1 MIIPRHY
8 EDLGVLHE
16 NTLPARSYYVPA
28 STPPDPSPWKR
39 QDSDRFQLLSGT
51 WRFAYLPS
59 VHDLTT
65 PFWEGQAAPGAD
77 AALDFAEVPVP
88 STWQHTGYDHHQYT
102 NVRYPIPF
110 DPPRVPQDNPCGA
123 YLREFDYA
131 PIVEAPCAHLV
142 FEGVDSCF
150 YVWLNG
156 AYVGYSQVSHATSE
170 FDVTEYIRPGANR
183 LAVLVLKWCDGTY
196 MEDQDKF
203 RTSGIF
209 RDVYLLSRPRASLL
223 DYAVT
228 TTLGD
233 SAPAAVEIRAS
244 YWGGAVPTR
253 AVLTDRDGVKI
264 ASGALEPDAAPAA
277 GATGAEAADDQADA
291 PYTHRLRL
299 EVPHPHP
306 WTAEDPYLYTLTLIT
321 PGESI
326 ADRVGLREVSVD
338 GVVVRLNG
346 RPITLRGVN
355 RHDSDPVTGPAVD
368 LAHMQRDLRLMKEH
382 NINAVRSS
390 HYPNDPRFY
399 QLCDEYGL
407 YVMSEADNE
416 SHGAQA
422 RFLADP
428 SWDNQV
434 EHWNEPIADN
444 PEWIGATVDRM
455 RLCVHRE
462 KNRPSVIAWSAGN
475 ECAYGCTFEAALAWV
490 KGFDPTRLTHYE
502 SAIHRSS
509 RRAYDYSDLDLYSRM
524 YPSLDE
530 IRAYL
535 DSDPDK
541 PFLLVEYCHA
551 MGNGPGDL
559 EDYWEIIRAD
569 ERMCGGFVWEWC
581 DHAVAAGTAPD
592 GRAIY
597 LYGGDSGERVHDGNF
612 CVDGLVSPDRVPHS
626 GLAEL
631 KNVQRPARV
640 VSYDAEVG
648 ALTLR
653 NELDHTD
660 LASYARVT
668 YELTRDGE
676 SLASGDI
683 PLTTPIP
690 PHGEA
695 RLPLPLSIPDTGRC
709 HLVITYRLARDEP
722 LLRAGHELGFD
733 EVALPGADRRH
744 RAVVALDERP
754 APQGPV
760 TATRNGARIDVVAPG
775 LTCSFDTRTALPT
788 SIRAGS
794 AELLDRPAELIIW
807 RAPTDN
813 DRHIRAQWER
823 AGYHWAT
830 ARAEGLRVVEPSGE
844 GRVVLSGEIAM
855 VAPALQ
861 PALRG
866 TITWTVRADDDID
879 LALDMSRAE
888 GFPALPRLGLRLFL
902 PEGMDRVSYY
912 GLGPGGAYVD
922 KRRASRH
929 GEFTAALREL
939 HEDHINPQ
947 ENGSHAD
954 CDYVAVV
961 SGDGAGGVAPGG
973 RGPGLTAIGRS
984 PFSFNAS
991 LYTAEELTA
1000 CRHNTEL
1007 VECGSTVL
1015 TLDAAMAGI
1024 GSNSCGPVLA
1034 ERYRVA
1040 ERDLALT
1047 LTLRPSRHDHRGTR
1061 HPLVTGGRGEEE
1073 RASPRE

>member
-16 NTLPARSYYVPA
+16 NTLPARAYYIPA

-39 QDSDRFQLLSGT
+39 QDSDRFHLLSGT

-59 VHDLTT
+59 IHDLTV
-65 PFWEGQAAPGAD
+65 PFWEADAAPAAPAGP

-123 YLREFDYA
+123 YLRDFDYTPDA
-131 PIVEAPCAHLV
+131 EAPCAHLV

-156 AYVGYSQVSHATSE
+156 AYIGYSQVSHATSE
-170 FDVTEYIRPGANR
+170 FDVTEHIRPGANR

-209 RDVYLLSRPRASLL
+209 RDVYLLGRPRASLL

-228 TTLGD
+228 TALGHGSVSRAA
-233 SAPAAVEIRAS
+233 SAGADGAAPPATVEIRAS
-244 YWGGAVPTR
+244 YRGGEVPTR
-253 AVLTDRDGVKI
+253 AVLTDRDGVKV
-264 ASGALEPDAAPAA
+264 ASGALEPDAAAPSSGM
-277 GATGAEAADDQADA
+277 GATGAADT

-299 EVPHPHP
+299 EVPTPHP

-321 PGESI
+321 PDEAI
-326 ADRVGLREVSVD
+326 ADRVGLREISAD

-346 RPITLRGVN
+346 RPTTLRGVN

-368 LAHMQRDLRLMKEH
+368 LAHMERDLRLMKEH

-399 QLCDEYGL
+399 QLCDEYGF

-428 SWDNQV
+428 SWENQV

-444 PEWIGATVDRM
+444 PEWTEATVDRM

-475 ECAYGCTFEAALAWV
+475 ECAYGCTFETALAWV

-502 SAIHRSS
+502 SAIYHSS
-509 RRAYDYSDLDLYSRM
+509 TRAYDFSNLNLYSRM
-524 YPSLDE
+524 YPRLDE
-530 IRAYL
+530 VRDYL
-535 DSDPDK
+535 DSGPDK
-541 PFLLVEYCHA
+541 PFLLVEYSHA

-581 DHAVAAGTAPD
+581 DHAVAAGTALD
-592 GRAIY
+592 GRPIY
-597 LYGGDSGERVHDGNF
+597 LYGGDSGEEVHDGNF

-640 VSYDAEVG
+640 LSYDADAG
-648 ALTLR
+648 LLTLR

-660 LASYARVT
+660 LASYARVS
-668 YELTRDGE
+668 YALTRDGE
-676 SLASGDI
+676 TLASGDI
-683 PLTTPIP
+683 PLTSPIP
-690 PHGEA
+690 PHTEA
-695 RLPLPLSIPDTGRC
+695 ALALPLTIPPTGRA
-709 HLVITYRLARDEP
+709 HLLITYRLAQNEP
-722 LLRAGHELGFD
+722 LLDAGHELGFD

-744 RAVVALDERP
+744 RAVAALDERP
-754 APQGPV
+754 APAGTV
-760 TATRNGARIDVVAPG
+760 TATRVGSRIDVVAPG
-775 LTCSFDTRTALPT
+775 LACAFDTRTALPT

-794 AELLDRPAELIIW
+794 AELLDRPAELTIW

-813 DRHIRAQWER
+813 DRHIRAEWER

-830 ARAEGLRVVEPSGE
+830 ARAEGLEIVEPAQE
-844 GRVVLSGEIAM
+844 GLVTLRGEIAM
-855 VAPALQ
+855 VAPTLQ

-866 TITWTVRADDDID
+866 TITWIIRGDGDID
-879 LALDMSRAE
+879 LALDMTRAE
-888 GFPALPRLGLRLFL
+888 GFPPLPRLGLRLFL
-902 PEGMDRVSYY
+902 PQAMDRVSYY
-912 GLGPGGAYVD
+912 GLGPGGAYAD

-929 GEFTAALREL
+929 GEFTASLTEF
-939 HEDHINPQ
+939 HEDHIKPQ
-947 ENGSHAD
+947 ESGSHAD
-954 CDYVAVV
+954 CDYVAVA
-961 SGDGAGGVAPGG
+961 SGEDGAGGGG
-973 RGPGLTAIGRS
+973 PRLGLSAVGHH

-991 LYTAEELTA
+991 PYTAEELA
-1000 CRHNTEL
+1000 SRRHNTEL
-1007 VECGSTVL
+1007 VPCGSTVL

-1024 GSNSCGPVLA
+1024 GSNSCGPALA
-1034 ERYRVA
+1034 ERYQVA
-1040 ERDLALT
+1040 ARDLSLALT
-1047 LTLRPSRHDHRGTR
+1047 L
-1061 HPLVTGGRGEEE
+1061 
-1073 RASPRE
+1073 RASSEEAVR

>member
-16 NTLPARSYYVPA
+16 NTLPARAYYIPA

-39 QDSDRFQLLSGT
+39 QDSDRFHLLSGT

-59 VHDLTT
+59 IHDLTV
-65 PFWEGQAAPGAD
+65 PFWEADAAPAAPAGP

-123 YLREFDYA
+123 YLRDFDYTPDA
-131 PIVEAPCAHLV
+131 EAPCAHLV

-156 AYVGYSQVSHATSE
+156 AYIGYSQVSHATSE
-170 FDVTEYIRPGANR
+170 FDVTEHIRPGANR

-209 RDVYLLSRPRASLL
+209 RDVYLLGRPRVSLL

-228 TTLGD
+228 TALGHGSVSRAASAGAD
-233 SAPAAVEIRAS
+233 GAAAPATVEIRAS
-244 YWGGAVPTR
+244 YRGGEVPTR
-253 AVLTDRDGVKI
+253 AVLTDRDGVKV
-264 ASGALEPDAAPAA
+264 ASGALEPDAAAPSSGM
-277 GATGAEAADDQADA
+277 GATGAADT

-299 EVPHPHP
+299 EVPTPHP

-321 PGESI
+321 PDEAI
-326 ADRVGLREVSVD
+326 TDRVGLREVSAD

-346 RPITLRGVN
+346 RPTTLRGVN

-368 LAHMQRDLRLMKEH
+368 LAHMERDLRLMKEH

-399 QLCDEYGL
+399 QLCDEYGF

-428 SWDNQV
+428 SWENQV

-444 PEWIGATVDRM
+444 PEWTEATVDRM

-502 SAIHRSS
+502 SAIYHSS
-509 RRAYDYSDLDLYSRM
+509 TRAYDFSNLDLYSRM
-524 YPSLDE
+524 YPRLDE
-530 IRAYL
+530 VRDYL
-535 DSDPDK
+535 DSGPDK
-541 PFLLVEYCHA
+541 PFLLVEYSHA

-581 DHAVAAGTAPD
+581 DHAVAAGTALD
-592 GRAIY
+592 GHPIY
-597 LYGGDSGERVHDGNF
+597 LYGGDSGEEVHDGNF

-640 VSYDAEVG
+640 LSYDADAG
-648 ALTLR
+648 LLTLR

-660 LASYARVT
+660 LASYARVSYT
-668 YELTRDGE
+668 LTRDGE
-676 SLASGDI
+676 TLASGDI
-683 PLTTPIP
+683 PLTSPIP
-690 PHGEA
+690 PHTEA
-695 RLPLPLSIPDTGRC
+695 ALALPLAIPPTGRV
-709 HLVITYRLARDEP
+709 HLLITYRLAQNEP
-722 LLRAGHELGFD
+722 LLDAGHELGFD

-744 RAVVALDERP
+744 RAVAALDERP
-754 APQGPV
+754 APAGPV
-760 TATRNGARIDVVAPG
+760 TARRTGSRIDVVAPG
-775 LTCSFDTRTALPT
+775 LACAFDTRTALPT

-794 AELLDRPAELIIW
+794 AELLDRPAELTIW

-813 DRHIRAQWER
+813 DRHIRAEWER

-830 ARAEGLRVVEPSGE
+830 ARAESLEIVEPAQE
-844 GRVVLSGEIAM
+844 GLVTLRGQIAM
-855 VAPALQ
+855 VAPTLQ

-866 TITWTVRADDDID
+866 TITWIIRGDGDID
-879 LALDMSRAE
+879 LALDMTRAE
-888 GFPALPRLGLRLFL
+888 GFPPLPRLGLRLFL
-902 PEGMDRVSYY
+902 PQAMDRVSYY
-912 GLGPGGAYVD
+912 GLGPGGAYAD

-929 GEFTAALREL
+929 GEFTASLPEF
-939 HEDHINPQ
+939 HEDHIKPQ

-961 SGDGAGGVAPGG
+961 SGEDGAGGGG
-973 RGPGLTAIGRS
+973 ARLGLSAVGHR

-991 LYTAEELTA
+991 PYTAEELA
-1000 CRHNTEL
+1000 SRRHNTEL
-1007 VECGSTVL
+1007 VPCGSTVL

-1024 GSNSCGPVLA
+1024 GSNSCGPALA
-1034 ERYRVA
+1034 ERYQVA
-1040 ERDLALT
+1040 ARDLSLALT
-1047 LTLRPSRHDHRGTR
+1047 L
-1061 HPLVTGGRGEEE
+1061 
-1073 RASPRE
+1073 RASSEEAVR